1 RFQNSGTLAVK
12 GKYITIENSEA
23 LAALA
28 GLTRN
33 VA

>member
-1 RFQNSGTLAVK
+1 LAVK
-12 GKYITIENSEA
+12 GKYITIENSDA

-28 GLTRN
+28 GHTRN

>member
-1 RFQNSGTLAVK
+1 VK
-12 GKYITIENSEA
+12 GKYITIENSDA

-28 GLTRN
+28 GHTRN

>member
-1 RFQNSGTLAVK
+1 
-12 GKYITIENSEA
+12 GKYITIENSDA

-28 GLTRN
+28 GHTRN

>member
-1 RFQNSGTLAVK
+1 
-12 GKYITIENSEA
+12 KYITIENSDA

-28 GLTRN
+28 GHTRN